1 MQLQPNTKFDR
12 YQLVRLLGRGGF
24 SEVWLAK
31 DPLTGLEVAIKVY
44 APGQGMD
51 EDGLAVFGKEL
62 ANVYDMHHSNLLT
75 PTHLDQWE
83 GMPYLILPYCAKG
96 SCFKY
101 LGKLS
106 EEQVWHLI
114 YDVASG
120 LAYLHEKEIIHQDIK
135 PDNILI
141 DANEKYVITD
151 FGISTK
157 ARSTLSKSVLN
168 ASGAGSTAYM
178 GPERFSRTPLP
189 VKASD
194 IWSLGATVYEIIE
207 GVTPFGEIGGGMQKG
222 GAEIPEMQRAVSS
235 ELQSLVES
243 MLAKE
248 TWDRPTAEKVMEYA
262 KPHLNSIRNSVV
274 NTSTSSSE
282 TSVDNRSTMRA
293 GANATQRFNTGSG
306 VGQETQRSG
315 SFSQIDEP
323 KEPLKLTVSPSL
335 ISTVPGEGGNQNI
348 YVFTNAKNWK
358 LGSYAEWIHLEE
370 KKDSH
375 FTLRFDQNKTG
386 NTRECSFDVSARE
399 NGEYESA
406 TIKISQVSLPK
417 DYTWAKWLI
426 GIVIAIVS
434 IFGIRAYV
442 NHQNEVKAERA
453 RKERIRQ
460 ERAAEERRQRE
471 IEEDKR
477 STTLSLSSNSISI
490 SADGDYKNFTV
501 TSNRDWSISGSS
513 SWILCTRDG
522 NKVLI
527 SCDYNS
533 SSSAREGFVD
543 IETANGAKSQRIT
556 IKQPG
561 GSIKSPSA
569 YITKITADHNIT
581 QNGQLGM
588 LIHVHFSISYK
599 FNQSLTVYAF
609 FKYRDGE
616 LLKDYDKKYVNDGNV
631 YVEQTVTPNY
641 VHCEWKDLQIF
652 MPYEQLDFI
661 KGSLKSEPLR
671 LDLGIWDNSKNKL
684 IGEMKTFN
692 FNVTY

>member
-1 MQLQPNTKFDR
+1 MQLQANTKFDR

-51 EDGLAVFGKEL
+51 DDGLAVFGKEM

-141 DANEKYVITD
+141 DANDKYVITD

-222 GAEIPEMQRAVSS
+222 GAEIPEMQKAVSP

-262 KPHLNSIRNSVV
+262 KPHLSSVRNSVISTPV
-274 NTSTSSSE
+274 SGFDTSM
-282 TSVDNRSTMRA
+282 DNRSTMRA
-293 GANATQRFNTGSG
+293 GANTTQRFNTGSG
-306 VGQETQRSG
+306 VGQETQRFRTS
-315 SFSQIDEP
+315 SSVEED

-335 ISTVPGEGGNQNI
+335 ITTVPAEGGNQVV
-348 YVFTNAKNWK
+348 YVFTNAKDWK
-358 LGSYAEWIHLEE
+358 LGTYAEWIHLEE

-386 NTRECSFDVSARE
+386 KTRECSFEVSARE

-406 TIKISQVSLPK
+406 TIKVSQISLPK
-417 DYTWAKWLI
+417 DNTWVKWLV
-426 GIVIAIVS
+426 GIVSAILVIVGISKCSAIQIERETLRTNHAYYVREFDKDLNAASIDNIDALESAYNNLVS
-434 IFGIRAYV
+434 IHKNELAARYDGSYV
-442 NHQNEVKAERA
+442 
-453 RKERIRQ
+453 
-460 ERAAEERRQRE
+460 
-471 IEEDKR
+471 
-477 STTLSLSSNSISI
+477 
-490 SADGDYKNFTV
+490 Y
-501 TSNRDWSISGSS
+501 SNRHSQLEQKVNTIYGQVDGKYNRAPAGS
-513 SWILCTRDG
+513 
-522 NKVLI
+522 N
-527 SCDYNS
+527 
-533 SSSAREGFVD
+533 
-543 IETANGAKSQRIT
+543 IERK
-556 IKQPG
+556 
-561 GSIKSPSA
+561 
-569 YITKITADHNIT
+569 
-581 QNGQLGM
+581 
-588 LIHVHFSISYK
+588 
-599 FNQSLTVYAF
+599 
-609 FKYRDGE
+609 
-616 LLKDYDKKYVNDGNV
+616 LLQKRKRV
-631 YVEQTVTPNY
+631 Q
-641 VHCEWKDLQIF
+641 DL
-652 MPYEQLDFI
+652 
-661 KGSLKSEPLR
+661 R
-671 LDLGIWDNSKNKL
+671 NKL
-684 IGEMKTFN
+684 
-692 FNVTY
+692 

>member
-31 DPLTGLEVAIKVY
+31 DPLTALEVAIKVY

-51 EDGLAVFGKEL
+51 DDGLSVFGKEM

-101 LGKLS
+101 IAKLS
-106 EEQVWHLI
+106 EDQVWCLL

-120 LAYLHEKEIIHQDIK
+120 LAYLHEREIIHQDIK

-141 DANEKYVITD
+141 DANDKYVITD

-168 ASGAGSTAYM
+168 AFGAGSTAYM

-248 TWDRPTAEKVMEYA
+248 TWNRPTAEKVMEYA

-293 GANATQRFNTGSG
+293 GAKATQRFNTGSG

-406 TIKISQVSLPK
+406 TIKVSQVSLPK
-417 DYTWAKWLI
+417 DNTWVKWLV
-426 GIVIAIVS
+426 GIVIVIVS
-434 IFGIRAYV
+434 IFGIRACV
-442 NHQNEVKAERA
+442 NHQNEVERA
-453 RKERIRQ
+453 PLKEISI
-460 ERAAEERRQRE
+460 ESVAEESCQKSATTSKSNVTSTAVE
-471 IEEDKR
+471 P
-477 STTLSLSSNSISI
+477 TTLTVSSNQLTYDAASSTKTITVSSNKSWSLQNTSSNVFSVSRSGNTLSIRCNANTST
-490 SADGDYKNFTV
+490 SSRDDYFDVV
-501 TSNRDWSISGSS
+501 TSD
-513 SWILCTRDG
+513 
-522 NKVLI
+522 
-527 SCDYNS
+527 
-533 SSSAREGFVD
+533 
-543 IETANGAKSQRIT
+543 GAKIQRIT
-556 IKQPG
+556 ITQKGKTESQGRTTTKRLSIDSKIVKTDYHLWKILSIELTPSKTILYG
-561 GSIKSPSA
+561 RVTPRSEETYVYTNGSE
-569 YITKITADHNIT
+569 YIEDVDT
-581 QNGQLGM
+581 G
-588 LIHVHFSISYK
+588 
-599 FNQSLTVYAF
+599 
-609 FKYRDGE
+609 
-616 LLKDYDKKYVNDGNV
+616 KKY
-631 YVEQTVTPNY
+631 Y
-641 VHCEWKDLQIF
+641 
-652 MPYEQLDFI
+652 
-661 KGSLKSEPLR
+661 LKYS
-671 LDLGIWDNSKNKL
+671 DLGTLQNPKMLYSDDPFEYTSTYPMIPDNVRAINIWTGTQYAIKNFV
-684 IGEMKTFN
+684 IR
-692 FNVTY
+692 

>member
-12 YQLVRLLGRGGF
+12 YQLERLLGRGGF

-31 DPLTGLEVAIKVY
+31 DPFTGLEVAIKVY

-51 EDGLAVFGKEL
+51 DDGLAVFGREL

-75 PTHLDQWE
+75 PTHLDQWQ

-101 LGKLS
+101 IGKLS
-106 EEQVWHLI
+106 EAQVWHLL

-120 LAYLHEKEIIHQDIK
+120 LAYLHEREIIHQDIK

-141 DANEKYVITD
+141 DANDKFVITD

-168 ASGAGSTAYM
+168 ATGAGSTAYM

-194 IWSLGATVYEIIE
+194 IWSLGATVFEIVE

-222 GAEIPEMQRAVSS
+222 GAEIPEMQDVSP

-248 TWDRPTAEKVMEYA
+248 TWDRPTAEKVMQYA
-262 KPHLNSIRNSVV
+262 RPHLNDTDTHKATKQEGIASISQGGK
-274 NTSTSSSE
+274 E
-282 TSVDNRSTMRA
+282 
-293 GANATQRFNTGSG
+293 TQRF
-306 VGQETQRSG
+306 RSG
-315 SFSQIDEP
+315 SSDGQKTQRTGAAPARETERVDAPPVI
-323 KEPLKLTVSPSL
+323 KPLNLSFTPENLS
-335 ISTVPGEGGNQNI
+335 VPAGGGTSVL
-348 YVFTNAKNWK
+348 YVFTNADNYQMF
-358 LGSYAEWIHLEE
+358 SPASWIHVHE
-370 KKDSH
+370 KTDSRI
-375 FTLRFDQNKTG
+375 TLQFDENKTG
-386 NTRECSFDVSARE
+386 ETRAYSFTLKAQR
-399 NGEYESA
+399 GAESVGA
-406 TIKISQVSLPK
+406 VCHISQASLPK
-417 DYTWAKWLI
+417 DNKWVKWLV

-434 IFGIRAYV
+434 IFGIRACV

-453 RKERIRQ
+453 RQERIRQ

-522 NKVLI
+522 NKVKI

-533 SSSAREGFVD
+533 SSSARDGFVD
-543 IETANGAKSQRIT
+543 IKTANGAKSQRIT

-561 GSIKSPSA
+561 GSTKSPSA

-652 MPYEQLDFI
+652 MPYEQLDFT